1 MAEESVL
8 EEKCHQKLNNQDI
21 QTDLNQN
28 YIEKINVTCNQNTNS
43 SSNKS
48 NLQLVTLIRTS
59 NSTNSHISG
68 YIIQEEVKAEPPR
81 FKCYLGIN
89 RKTGRLQW
97 CPGFKCCHFFL
108 FLPIIMLPLTL
119 VLILLM
125 RMDGVLSAFENHRAY
140 IQDQESSKCL
150 PVKFGS
156 LSETV
161 DQEEREILKDVRT
174 SFLPQ
179 DIILIPKDQNL
190 DLQNTQSEID
200 DYDSWMSSR
209 QRRSTVKRHE
219 KEEDY
224 ESGDRKAE
232 LIEVREETDSKSA
245 FNYIRNA
252 HRSREQIR
260 RDMASQMKK
269 SMDPTVNPCED
280 FYQYA
285 CGNWEKLNPIPKDKA
300 GFDTFEILRESLE
313 NILKELLEEKD
324 EKRQLPEIENNLYD
338 HKIQEADLNESV
350 QKALLQQHIIKKR
363 AVLQRLLRQYER
375 VRRRKRSKR
384 GTKCCIPVPHPI
396 DAETKAKFLYESCM
410 NHQLLKKRGIKP
422 LIHLLDSFG
431 GWPVLDPNWNEEKF
445 NWINL
450 TARLRL
456 YNNDIFIV
464 QWIGPDLKNS
474 DQNII
479 QLDQTTLGLPTRDY
493 FIQETN
499 AKYLKGYEEFMNSV
513 MVLLGAEEDVAEKAA
528 KDLISF
534 ETELA
539 KITSTSEERSNVSV
553 LYKRMTVRE
562 LSNKVP
568 QINWK
573 TYLSIVQNRT
583 VEKSETLVIFAIDYM
598 AKLVDLIE
606 KTESEVIANYLLWRF
621 VRHRINNLDDRF
633 QESKQNFYNVLYG
646 REQSPPRWKNCVGQ
660 VNSNMG
666 MALGAMFVRKY
677 FDENSKEDTLK
688 MASDLQDA
696 FRDILM
702 STEWLDEET
711 KRLAEV
717 KVNLMSLKI
726 GYPDFILSPD
736 KLNERYEALEI
747 SPDKYFENTL
757 NVLRHTTIQEQQK
770 LHESVNKTVWQTAP
784 AIVNA
789 YYSRNKNQ
797 IMFPAGILQPPF
809 YHRYFPRALN
819 YGGIGVVIG
828 HELTHGFDDKGR
840 LFDHN
845 GDIHKWWTDKAINGF
860 HNRAKCLV
868 AQYNNYTVKEV
879 GINIDGESTQGENIA
894 DNGGIRQ
901 AFRAYETWLEKN
913 DNLEDELSESLPGL
927 NLTSKQ
933 LFFLNFAQVWC
944 GTMRP
949 EAIKNKLKTAVHS
962 PGKFRVIG
970 TLSNSVDFARE
981 FSCPIGCP
989 MNPTHKCSVW

>member
-1 MAEESVL
+1 MAEEYDLVN
-8 EEKCHQKLNNQDI
+8 CH
-21 QTDLNQN
+21 NQN
-28 YIEKINVTCNQNTNS
+28 CIEKSNVTCGN
-43 SSNKS
+43 NKS
-48 NLQLVTLIRTS
+48 NLKLVTLIRTKNSS
-59 NSTNSHISG
+59 NSHFSG
-68 YIIQEEVKAEPPR
+68 YIIQEEAKTVR
-81 FKCYLGIN
+81 HKCYLGIN
-89 RKTGRLQW
+89 KRTGRLQW

-125 RMDGVLSAFENHRAY
+125 RMDGVLSAFESHKSYLLDDGRCF
-140 IQDQESSKCL
+140 SL
-150 PVKFGS
+150 KFGG
-156 LSETV
+156 LSENNDV
-161 DQEEREILKDVRT
+161 EDRDLLKDVRT
-174 SFLPQ
+174 SFIPQEVIVVPQ
-179 DIILIPKDQNL
+179 DVPVDEYL
-190 DLQNTQSEID
+190 
-200 DYDSWMSSR
+200 DYDSMFSR
-209 QRRSTVKRHE
+209 QRRSAIK
-219 KEEDY
+219 KNDKDY
-224 ESGDRKAE
+224 GDGEGGDKNAE
-232 LIEVREETDSKSA
+232 LIEIEGETDYKSA

-252 HRSREQIR
+252 HRSRDQIR
-260 RDMASQMKK
+260 KDMAFQMKK
-269 SMDPTVNPCED
+269 SMDMTVEPCDD

-313 NILKELLEEKD
+313 NILRELLEEKVV
-324 EKRQLPEIENNLYD
+324 KKGLPEIEDNHYD
-338 HKIQEADLNESV
+338 HKVQEADLNEKIIL
-350 QKALLQQHIIKKR
+350 QRHIIRKRALLQKILEK
-363 AVLQRLLRQYER
+363 YER
-375 VRRRKRSKR
+375 SRIQRRSKR
-384 GTKCCIPVPHPI
+384 TTNCCKEVPV
-396 DAETKAKFLYESCM
+396 DAETKAKYLYDSCM
-410 NHQLLKKRGIKP
+410 DHKLLKKRGVKP
-422 LIHLLDSFG
+422 LLHLLESFG
-431 GWPVLDPNWNEEKF
+431 GWPVLDPNWNEDDF

-450 TARLRL
+450 TAELRL

-493 FIQETN
+493 FLQETN
-499 AKYLKGYEEFMNSV
+499 AKYLKGYEEFMNNV
-513 MVLLGAEEDVAEKAA
+513 MVLLGADEDMAEKAS
-528 KDLISF
+528 KDLINF

-539 KITSTSEERSNVSV
+539 RITSTSEERSNVSM

-573 TYLSIVQNRT
+573 MYLSVVQNRT
-583 VEKSETLVIFAIDYM
+583 VEKSETLVIFAIEYM
-598 AKLVDLIE
+598 EKLVELVE

-633 QESKQNFYNVLYG
+633 QETKQNFYNILYG

-696 FRDILM
+696 FREILM

-726 GYPDFILSPD
+726 GYPDFILSPE
-736 KLNERYEALEI
+736 KLNEKYETLDI
-747 SPDKYFENTL
+747 NPDEYFENTL

-770 LHESVNKTVWQTAP
+770 LHEPVNKTVWQTAP

-868 AQYNNYTVKEV
+868 SQYNNYTVKEV
-879 GINIDGESTQGENIA
+879 NINIDGESTQGENIA

-901 AFRAYETWLEKN
+901 AFRAYENWLSKN
-913 DNLEDELSESLPGL
+913 ENLETELAESLPGL

-981 FSCPIGCP
+981 FSCPVGCP

>member
-1 MAEESVL
+1 MADEHELS
-8 EEKCHQKLNNQDI
+8 CQ
-21 QTDLNQN
+21 NQN
-28 YIEKINVTCNQNTNS
+28 CTEITNITC
-43 SSNKS
+43 SSNRR
-48 NLQLVTLIRTS
+48 NLQLVTLIGTKHNS
-59 NSTNSHISG
+59 NPQFSR
-68 YIIQEEVKAEPPR
+68 YFIQKEVKANR
-81 FKCYLGIN
+81 HKCYLGVN
-89 RKTGRLQW
+89 KNTGRLQW

-125 RMDGVLSAFENHRAY
+125 RMDGVLSAFESHKAY
-140 IQDQESSKCL
+140 LLDDNSRCL
-150 PVKFGS
+150 TFKLGG
-156 LSETV
+156 LSETN
-161 DQEEREILKDVRT
+161 DLEDRDLLKDIRT
-174 SFLPQ
+174 SYVPQ
-179 DIILIPKDQNL
+179 EVIVVPKDMPMDFKNPLEYL
-190 DLQNTQSEID
+190 DYENVF
-200 DYDSWMSSR
+200 SR
-209 QRRSTVKRHE
+209 DRRSTIKKNE
-219 KEEDY
+219 KENTPTDDY
-224 ESGDRKAE
+224 GEGGDKNAE
-232 LIEVREETDSKSA
+232 LIAIERDTEYSSA
-245 FNYIRNA
+245 FNYIRNT
-252 HRSREQIR
+252 HRSRDQVR
-260 RDMASQMKK
+260 KDMAFQMKQ
-269 SMDPTVNPCED
+269 SMDMTVDPCED

-313 NILKELLEEKD
+313 GILKELLEDKET
-324 EKRQLPEIENNLYD
+324 KRGLPEIESNHYD
-338 HKIQEADLNESV
+338 QKNTYEKI
-350 QKALLQQHIIKKR
+350 LLQQHIIKKR
-363 AVLQRLLRQYER
+363 ALLQRILERYER
-375 VRRRKRSKR
+375 SRINSRRKRNAD
-384 GTKCCIPVPHPI
+384 CCKTPPI
-396 DAETKAKFLYESCM
+396 DAETKAKYLYESCM
-410 NHQLLKKRGIKP
+410 DHKLLRKRGVEPLLELLK
-422 LIHLLDSFG
+422 SFG
-431 GWPVLDPNWNEEKF
+431 GWPVLDPNWSEDDF

-450 TARLRL
+450 TAVLRL

-474 DQNII
+474 EQNII

-493 FIQETN
+493 FLQETN
-499 AKYLKGYEEFMNSV
+499 AKYLKGYEAFMNNV
-513 MVLLGAEEDVAEKAA
+513 MVLLGADEDVAEKAS
-528 KDLISF
+528 KDLIRF

-539 KITSTSEERSNVSV
+539 RITSTSEERSNVSM
-553 LYKRMTVRE
+553 LYKRMTIRE
-562 LSNKVP
+562 LSNTVP
-568 QINWK
+568 QIDWK
-573 TYLSIVQNRT
+573 MYLSIVQNRS
-583 VEKSETLVIFAIDYM
+583 VEKSETLVIFAVEYM
-598 AKLVDLIE
+598 EKLVELVE

-633 QESKQNFYNVLYG
+633 QETKQNFYNVLYG

-696 FRDILM
+696 FREILM
-702 STEWLDEET
+702 STEWLDDET

-726 GYPDFILSPD
+726 GYPDFILCPE
-736 KLNERYEALEI
+736 KLNEKYETLDI
-747 SPDKYFENTL
+747 QPDKYFENTL

-770 LHESVNKTVWQTAP
+770 LHEAVNKTVWQTAP

-809 YHRYFPRALN
+809 YHRHFPKALN

-845 GDIHKWWTDKAINGF
+845 GDIHKWWTDKSINGF
-860 HNRAKCLV
+860 HNRAKCLI

-879 GINIDGESTQGENIA
+879 NINIDGESTQGENIA

-901 AFRAYETWLEKN
+901 AFRAYDTWLKRN
-913 DNLEDELSESLPGL
+913 DNLETEIAESLPGL

-944 GTMRP
+944 GKMRP

-981 FSCPIGCP
+981 FSCPFGCP
-989 MNPTHKCSVW
+989 MNPSHKCSVW

>member
-1 MAEESVL
+1 
-8 EEKCHQKLNNQDI
+8 
-21 QTDLNQN
+21 
-28 YIEKINVTCNQNTNS
+28 
-43 SSNKS
+43 
-48 NLQLVTLIRTS
+48 
-59 NSTNSHISG
+59 
-68 YIIQEEVKAEPPR
+68 
-81 FKCYLGIN
+81 
-89 RKTGRLQW
+89 
-97 CPGFKCCHFFL
+97 
-108 FLPIIMLPLTL
+108 MLPLTL

-125 RMDGVLSAFENHRAY
+125 RMDGVLTVFESHKPYLLDDNSR
-140 IQDQESSKCL
+140 CL
-150 PVKFGS
+150 TLKFGG
-156 LSETV
+156 LSETN
-161 DQEEREILKDVRT
+161 DLEDRDLLKDVRT

-179 DIILIPKDQNL
+179 EVIVIPHDIPI
-190 DLQNTQSEID
+190 DLQNPSEYL
-200 DYDSWMSSR
+200 DYDNIFGR
-209 QRRSTVKRHE
+209 QRRSPIKKNE
-219 KEEDY
+219 KENTPTDDY
-224 ESGDRKAE
+224 DIEGDKHVE
-232 LIEVREETDSKSA
+232 LIEIEGQTDYKSA
-245 FNYIRNA
+245 FNYMSNA
-252 HRSREQIR
+252 HRSRDQIR
-260 RDMASQMKK
+260 KDIAFQMKK
-269 SMDPTVNPCED
+269 SMDTTVDPCDD

-313 NILKELLEEKD
+313 SILKELLENKD
-324 EKRQLPEIENNLYD
+324 SKRGLPEIVNNHYD
-338 HKIQEADLNESV
+338 HKMQEADLNE
-350 QKALLQQHIIKKR
+350 KILLQQHLIRKR
-363 AVLQRLLRQYER
+363 ALLQKILENYER
-375 VRRRKRSKR
+375 SRIKRRKKR
-384 GTKCCIPVPHPI
+384 GTDCCKEPQV
-396 DAETKAKFLYESCM
+396 DAETKARHLYDSCM
-410 NHQLLKKRGIKP
+410 DHKLLKQRGVKPLLQLLK
-422 LIHLLDSFG
+422 SFG
-431 GWPVLDPNWNEEKF
+431 GWPVLDPNWNEDDF

-450 TARLRL
+450 TAELRL

-474 DQNII
+474 EQNII

-493 FIQETN
+493 FLQETN
-499 AKYLKGYEEFMNSV
+499 AKYLKGYEVFMNNV
-513 MVLLGAEEDVAEKAA
+513 MVLLGADDDTAEKAS
-528 KDLISF
+528 KDLIHF
-534 ETELA
+534 EIELA
-539 KITSTSEERSNVSV
+539 KITSTSEERSNVSM

-573 TYLSIVQNRT
+573 TYLSIVQNRS
-583 VEKSETLVIFAIDYM
+583 VEKSETLVIFAIEYM
-598 AKLVDLIE
+598 EKLVELVE

-633 QESKQNFYNVLYG
+633 QDTKQTFYNVLYG

-696 FRDILM
+696 FREILIN
-702 STEWLDEET
+702 TDWLDEET

-726 GYPDFILSPD
+726 GYPDFILCPA
-736 KLNERYEALEI
+736 KLNEKYDTLEI
-747 SPDKYFENTL
+747 HADKYFENTL

-770 LHESVNKTVWQTAP
+770 LHEPVNKTVWQTAP

-868 AQYNNYTVKEV
+868 SQYNNYTVEEV
-879 GINIDGESTQGENIA
+879 NINIDGESTQGENIA

-901 AFRAYETWLEKN
+901 AFRAYSTWLNKN
-913 DNLEDELSESLPGL
+913 DDLETEIAESLPGL
-927 NLTSKQ
+927 NMTSKQ

-981 FSCPIGCP
+981 FSCPVGCP
-989 MNPTHKCSVW
+989 MNPSHKCSVW

>member
-1 MAEESVL
+1 MAKEYDLVN
-8 EEKCHQKLNNQDI
+8 CH
-21 QTDLNQN
+21 NQN
-28 YIEKINVTCNQNTNS
+28 YIENSNVTCSNQNTN
-43 SSNKS
+43 NR
-48 NLQLVTLIRTS
+48 NLQLVTLIRSKNTG
-59 NSTNSHISG
+59 NSRFNS
-68 YIIQEEVKAEPPR
+68 YIIQEEPR
-81 FKCYLGIN
+81 RKCYLGIN
-89 RKTGRLQW
+89 KNTGRLQW
-97 CPGFKCCHFFL
+97 CPGFKCCHTLF

-125 RMDGVLSAFENHRAY
+125 RMDGVLSAFESHKSYLLDEN
-140 IQDQESSKCL
+140 SKCFPL
-150 PVKFGS
+150 KFGR
-156 LSETV
+156 LSETNELE
-161 DQEEREILKDVRT
+161 DRDLMKDVRT
-174 SFLPQ
+174 SFIPQ
-179 DIILIPKDQNL
+179 EVIVVPHGSP
-190 DLQNTQSEID
+190 DLQNPQGEMEYL
-200 DYDSWMSSR
+200 DYDGIFSR
-209 QRRSTVKRHE
+209 QRRSAIKKNE
-219 KEEDY
+219 KENTPTDDY
-224 ESGDRKAE
+224 GEGGDKNAE
-232 LIEVREETDSKSA
+232 LIELEGETDIKST

-252 HRSREQIR
+252 HRTRDQIR
-260 RDMASQMKK
+260 RDMAYQMKK
-269 SMDPTVNPCED
+269 SMDMTVDPCDD

-313 NILKELLEEKD
+313 NILRELLEEKD
-324 EKRQLPEIENNLYD
+324 LKPGLPEIETNHYD
-338 HKIQEADLNESV
+338 HKIQEADLNESA
-350 QKALLQQHIIKKR
+350 QKILLQQHIVKKR
-363 AVLQRLLRQYER
+363 AFLQKALEQYER
-375 VRRRKRSKR
+375 VRIRRRNKRN
-384 GTKCCIPVPHPI
+384 TECCKPV
-396 DAETKAKFLYESCM
+396 DAETKARFLYESCM
-410 NHQLLKKRGIKP
+410 DHKLLKKRGIKP
-422 LIHLLDSFG
+422 LLHLLDSFG
-431 GWPVLDPNWNEEKF
+431 GWPVLDPNWNEDYF

-450 TARLRL
+450 TAELRL

-493 FIQETN
+493 FLQETN
-499 AKYLKGYEEFMNSV
+499 AKYLKGYEDFMNNV
-513 MVLLGAEEDVAEKAA
+513 MVLLGAEEDVAEKAS
-528 KDLISF
+528 KDLIRF

-539 KITSTSEERSNVSV
+539 RITSTSEERSNVSM

-573 TYLSIVQNRT
+573 TYLSIVQNRS
-583 VEKSETLVIFAIDYM
+583 VEKSETLVIFAIEYM
-598 AKLVDLIE
+598 EKLVELID

-633 QESKQNFYNVLYG
+633 QETKQNFYNVLYG

-696 FRDILM
+696 FREILV

-726 GYPDFILSPD
+726 GYPDFILCPE
-736 KLNERYEALEI
+736 KLNEKYETLEI
-747 SPDKYFENTL
+747 MPDKYFENTL

-770 LHESVNKTVWQTAP
+770 LHEAVNKTVWQTAP

-879 GINIDGESTQGENIA
+879 NINIDGESTQGENIA

-901 AFRAYETWLEKN
+901 AFRAYETWLNKN
-913 DNLEDELSESLPGL
+913 DNLETELAESLPGL

-970 TLSNSVDFARE
+970 TLSNSVDFSRE
-981 FSCPIGCP
+981 FSCPVGCP